1 MSNPQSIKSSFNG
14 VWVDTLTPLKEDL
27 HIDLQLLETHLR
39 TLLIKGAQG
48 VVLFGYHGEGA
59 SFSSE
64 EKAEAISFLLKAG
77 VSASSILLS
86 ISCNAAP
93 DVLKL
98 VHFAQKAQ
106 LQGVLIS
113 APSYY
118 KSLSNLGLNKYFDHL
133 LGAIGES
140 ELKIFLHIL
149 PIASHV
155 DIPQAVFAEMLN
167 KHGKKIFGL
176 INESGQSTLT
186 QDLIKSFAS
195 QVKIHSC
202 NESDLKALHSTGTIS
217 ALANVIPRVVE
228 QLLHSETNKQ
238 VTFVP
243 GMKVKGSDDRLIEFQ
258 SLFPKLPP
266 IASYKFILTQIYH
279 DTAWLNC
286 RPPLD
291 KLDQNL
297 MNELSKRFKKFDLQT
312 NSE

>member
-1 MSNPQSIKSSFNG
+1 MSNPQSIKSSFSG
-14 VWVDTLTPLKEDL
+14 VWVDTLTPIKEDM
-27 HIDLQLLETHLR
+27 HIDLHLLESHLR
-39 TLLIKGAQG
+39 TLLTKGVQG
-48 VVLFGYHGEGA
+48 IVLFGSHGEGA
-59 SFSSE
+59 SFSAE
-64 EKAEAISFLLKAG
+64 EKAEAIAYLLKAG
-77 VSASSILLS
+77 VSASCILLS

-106 LQGVLIS
+106 LHGVLIS
-113 APSYY
+113 APNYY
-118 KSLSNLGLNKYFDHL
+118 KPLSNLGLSKYFDQL
-133 LGAIGES
+133 LKAISES

-149 PIASHV
+149 PSASHV
-155 DIPQAVFAEMLN
+155 DIPETVFAEMLN

-176 INESGQSTLT
+176 INESGQSPLT

-202 NESDLKALHSTGTIS
+202 NELDLKALHSSGTIS
-217 ALANVIPRVVE
+217 AMANVIPRVVD

-243 GMKVKGSDDRLIEFQ
+243 GMKVKSSDDRLIEFG
-258 SLFPKLPP
+258 SLISKLPQ
-266 IASYKFILTQIYH
+266 IASYKFLLTQIYH
-279 DTAWLNC
+279 DSAWLNC